1 MVDANVFVA
10 AVKPFTKRQQP
21 RKVPGSLF
29 LLLRLITNEE
39 LELYASR
46 ALLDEYR
53 QLARELK
60 SDTTTLILGQLSAK
74 AHEVADVK
82 AEIETCRPY
91 IPEKEAADILHAAA
105 ALQSAAVLIS
115 NDRHFDRIRDAGV
128 IEVWSISEAMRRI
141 IVSG

>member
-10 AVKPFTKRQQP
+10 AVKPFTKRQRP
-21 RKVPGSLF
+21 RKVPGSLS
-29 LLLRLITNEE
+29 LLLRLITDEE

-60 SDTTTLILGQLSAK
+60 SDTATLILGQLSAK
-74 AHEVADVK
+74 AHEAADVK

-91 IPEKEAADILHAAA
+91 IPEKEAADIHHAAA
-105 ALQSAAVLIS
+105 AHQSTSVLIS
-115 NDRHFDRIRDAGV
+115 NDKDFDRIRDAGM
-128 IEVWSISEAMRRI
+128 IEVWSISEALRKLSLSI
-141 IVSG
+141 